1 MGTKVSFKRYIVVG
15 VRVDRK
21 EDPKKTYYILVVL
34 KTQLKEYKRLGVR
47 EVKAPYVLKEGNLG
61 KLL

>member
-1 MGTKVSFKRYIVVG
+1 MHIDKE
-15 VRVDRK
+15 

-34 KTQLKEYKRLGVR
+34 KILLNKGYKRLGVR
-47 EVKAPYVLKEGNLG
+47 EVKEPYILKESDIR